1 VQIPARLNTPKTKQS
16 RCTKDKIPSKQRE
29 SDERMVRMAEIN
41 ITVHDIVV
49 DYDGITFI
57 EPNGGRIKVMLDP
70 DKLELLKER
79 MEENQ

>member
-1 VQIPARLNTPKTKQS
+1 
-16 RCTKDKIPSKQRE
+16 
-29 SDERMVRMAEIN
+29 MAEVY

-57 EPNGGRIKVMLDP
+57 EPNGGRVKVILDA

>member
-1 VQIPARLNTPKTKQS
+1 
-16 RCTKDKIPSKQRE
+16 
-29 SDERMVRMAEIN
+29 MAEVY

-70 DKLELLKER
+70 DKLELLKQR